1 MKLYHSSNVS
11 VEYPDTQHSRD
22 DLDFG
27 KGFYLTTIKDQ
38 AISYAQR
45 FQRRMQDA
53 WLNTYELTYSPKD
66 WKEKIFYSYDKE
78 WLDFISEC
86 RAGRDCFD
94 FDIVIGGIANDKVIR
109 TLDRYFQGEL
119 SAEQALGFLKYEK
132 PNIQY
137 CIRNQEM
144 LDKCLKHIKSIQL

>member
-11 VEYPDTQHSRD
+11 VEFPDTQHSRD

-27 KGFYLTTIKDQ
+27 KGFYLTPIKEQ

-53 WLNTYELTYSPKD
+53 WLNIYELTYFSKD
-66 WKEKIFYSYDKE
+66 WKEKVFYSYDKE

-86 RAGRDCFD
+86 RAGRDTFN

-109 TLDRYFQGEL
+109 TLDRYFQGEI
-119 SAEQALGFLKYEK
+119 SSEQALGILKYEK

-144 LDKCLKHIKSIQL
+144 IDNCLKHISSIQL

>member
-27 KGFYLTTIKDQ
+27 KGFYLTTNKEQ

-45 FQRRMQDA
+45 FQRRLQDA
-53 WLNTYELTYSPKD
+53 WLNIYELSYVSSE

-78 WLDFISEC
+78 WLTFISEC
-86 RAGRDCFD
+86 RAGRDNFD

-109 TLDRYFQGEL
+109 TLDRYFQGEI
-119 SAEQALGFLKYEK
+119 SSDQALGFLKFEK
-132 PNIQY
+132 PNIQF

-144 LDKCLKHIKSIQL
+144 LNKCLKHIKSIQL

>member
-11 VEYPDTQHSRD
+11 VEFPDTLHSRD
-22 DLDFG
+22 NLDFG
-27 KGFYLTTIKDQ
+27 KGFYLTPIKAQ

-45 FQRRMQDA
+45 FQRRLQEA
-53 WLNTYELTYSPKD
+53 WLNAYELTYSSKD
-66 WKEKIFYSYDKE
+66 WKEKVLYSYDKE

-86 RAGRDCFD
+86 RAGRDNFD

-109 TLDRYFQGEL
+109 TLDRYFQGEI
-119 SAEQALGFLKYEK
+119 SSDQALGILKYEK

-144 LDKCLKHIKSIQL
+144 IDKCLKHFKSIQL

>member
-11 VEYPDTQHSRD
+11 VEFPDTLHSRD

-27 KGFYLTTIKDQ
+27 KGFYLTPIKDQ

-53 WLNTYELTYSPKD
+53 WLNIYELTYSTKD
-66 WKEKIFYSYDKE
+66 WKEKVFYSYDKE

-86 RAGRDCFD
+86 RAGRDCFN
-94 FDIVIGGIANDKVIR
+94 FDIVIGGIANDKDIR
-109 TLDRYFQGEL
+109 TLDRYFQGEI
-119 SAEQALGFLKYEK
+119 SSEQALGILKYEK

-144 LDKCLKHIKSIQL
+144 IDNCLKHISSIQL

>member
-1 MKLYHSSNVS
+1 MILYHSSNVS
-11 VEYPDTQHSRD
+11 VEVPDTQHSRD

-27 KGFYLTTIKDQ
+27 KGFYLTTNKEQ
-38 AISYAQR
+38 AINYALR

-53 WLNTYELTYSPKD
+53 WLNIYELSYNSKE

-78 WLDFISEC
+78 WLTFISEC
-86 RAGRDCFD
+86 RAGRDHFD

-109 TLDRYFQGEL
+109 TLDRYFQGEI
-119 SAEQALGFLKYEK
+119 SSDQALGVLKFEK
-132 PNIQY
+132 PNIQF

-144 LDKCLKHIKSIQL
+144 LNKCLKYIKSIQL

>member
-1 MKLYHSSNVS
+1 MTLYHSSNVS
-11 VEYPDTQHSRD
+11 VEFPDTLHSRD
-22 DLDFG
+22 NLDFG
-27 KGFYLTTIKDQ
+27 KGFYLTPIKAQ

-45 FQRRMQDA
+45 FQRRLHEA
-53 WLNTYELTYSPKD
+53 WLNTYELTYSSKD
-66 WKEKIFYSYDKE
+66 WKEKVLYSYDKE

-86 RAGRDCFD
+86 RAGRDNFD

-109 TLDRYFQGEL
+109 TLDRYFQGEI
-119 SAEQALGFLKYEK
+119 SSDQALGILKYEK

-144 LDKCLKHIKSIQL
+144 IDKCLNHLKSIQL

>member
-27 KGFYLTTIKDQ
+27 KGFYLTTNKEQ

-45 FQRRMQDA
+45 FQRRLQDA
-53 WLNTYELTYSPKD
+53 WLNIYELNYVSTE

-78 WLDFISEC
+78 WLTFISEC
-86 RAGRDCFD
+86 RAGRDNFD

-109 TLDRYFQGEL
+109 TLDRYFQGEI
-119 SAEQALGFLKYEK
+119 SSDQALGFLKFEK
-132 PNIQY
+132 PNIQF

-144 LDKCLKHIKSIQL
+144 LNKCLKHIKSIQL